1 MILKDHLDLNA
12 LTGRNPLVGLN
23 DPKWWPRFVPM
34 HDAYDRS
41 LQKLGLEGKLGSF
54 LVVMAHNLFE
64 GVHLFKVLTWS
75 YCLVAEELNEKVQHG
90 VYQCQNGP
98 CYETIAEMRMA
109 KSYGADALGMSTTY
123 EGK

>member
-1 MILKDHLDLNA
+1 
-12 LTGRNPLVGLN
+12 
-23 DPKWWPRFVPM
+23 
-34 HDAYDRS
+34 
-41 LQKLGLEGKLGSF
+41 
-54 LVVMAHNLFE
+54 MA
-64 GVHLFKVLTWS
+64 K
-75 YCLVAEELNEKVQHG
+75 ELNEKVQHG

>member
-1 MILKDHLDLNA
+1 MMHMIDLYRILVLKVISFW
-12 LTGRNPLVGLN
+12 PLVG
-23 DPKWWPRFVPM
+23 
-34 HDAYDRS
+34 A
-41 LQKLGLEGKLGSF
+41 F
-54 LVVMAHNLFE
+54 LKN
-64 GVHLFKVLTWS
+64 T
-75 YCLVAEELNEKVQHG
+75 LVAKELNEKVQHG

>member
-1 MILKDHLDLNA
+1 MCHDHKGVYFSKILTLN
-12 LTGRNPLVGLN
+12 
-23 DPKWWPRFVPM
+23 
-34 HDAYDRS
+34 
-41 LQKLGLEGKLGSF
+41 
-54 LVVMAHNLFE
+54 
-64 GVHLFKVLTWS
+64 